1 MNIIKLNRSDLAEV
15 VKRTVRSVMNE
26 SVSEAMGSIMA
37 GKEDVIR
44 EIVDYIKHEWERI
57 QVDNDTPVDS
67 GTFGQGKS
75 NTPVGTY
82 ATYKFTVPNKI
93 TSQLGIAEYFELNVT
108 IENYVTT
115 PAVIAGFSQGDRNT
129 GGASYGGPEYS
140 QYLKPKMRVFRS
152 KIDLTVP
159 AFNYELQERGLVSA
173 IYHELNHNKTQLM
186 TKINKRDR
194 FSDEQL
200 NNTTLF
206 SMSRRKNENPHFT
219 VARSM
224 RPDPINA
231 WLQNSMYKSYLEQFK
246 ALNFLFYGL
255 WETTERNAR
264 AEAIYGDL
272 MAFDSKRENFKTDYP
287 KTELYYQIER
297 FKELLAEVSKVP
309 SDTEVWFYAA
319 EVMNMKRNRTQDG
332 RKFYEE
338 VKQRFIKRTNE
349 LIDVLYKKGMKVA
362 EYYYQEHEPK
372 KEKSRL
378 EKYKEEHGL

>member
-67 GTFGQGKS
+67 GTFSQGKS
-75 NTPVGTY
+75 NTQVGTY
-82 ATYKFTVPNKI
+82 ASYKFVVPNKI
-93 TSQLGIAEYFELNVT
+93 TSQLDIADYFEFNVT
-108 IENYVTT
+108 IDNYITT
-115 PAVIAGFSQGDRNT
+115 PDVIAGFSQGDRNT
-129 GGASYGGPEYS
+129 GGASYSGPEYS
-140 QYLKPKMRVFRS
+140 QYMKPKMRVFRS
-152 KIDLTVP
+152 RIDLTVP

-186 TKINKRDR
+186 TKANKQDR

-206 SMSRRKNENPHFT
+206 SMSKRKNENPHFT

-224 RPDPINA
+224 RPDPIGA
-231 WLQNSMYKSYLEQFK
+231 WLQDMTYNKYLEQFK
-246 ALNFLFYGL
+246 SLNFIFYGL

-297 FKELLAEVSKVP
+297 FKELLADVSKVP

-319 EVMNMKRNRTQDG
+319 EVMNMKQNRTQDG

-349 LIDVLYKKGMKVA
+349 LIDILYKKGMKVA